1 MPPIHI
7 GKYRIKIKNPHFIDF
22 IISTFKSLEIR
33 LKLSIIIVAVVVT
46 AVVLFSMPVLMQQED
61 VLKEK
66 VEDSSRFIARNLSQD
81 VKNIMLYELTG
92 VDDPGGSVEEQL
104 ELLSYTGVAGL
115 EFAFTLNKLGKL
127 IVKPDSCRARIAFD
141 SSQVR
146 KLMQLERFTAQTNN
160 EFIEYY
166 HPVQVKKNGNPITIG
181 IVGIVF
187 SKATILKPIEKT
199 KRLIFYTAIGVIL
212 IAVMGIFFLSQVM
225 VTQITDIFQAVRRVR
240 EGKLDFELKP
250 RSEDEL
256 GQLATEFNRM
266 IKHLREKLQMQKF
279 VSSLTV
285 KMIQERGGS
294 RMKLTEGKRHNVTI
308 FFSDVRNFT
317 MIAERLE
324 PEQIVKLIN
333 VYFQLQ
339 TEIIEKYS
347 GVVDKFMGDQIMA
360 IFPTGMMLQSALSA
374 AIEIQKKIVILN
386 QERARKNEV
395 TLDIG
400 IGINH
405 GAAVLGNMG
414 SRDRMDYTVIGDI
427 VNVASR
433 LCSIARA
440 GQIIVEAT
448 PLKSM
453 NSRYK
458 TTRLEPIIVKGRTTP
473 VEICQIEYR
482 DAAFA

>member
-1 MPPIHI
+1 MI
-7 GKYRIKIKNPHFIDF
+7 NA
-22 IISTFKSLEIR
+22 FKSLEIR
-33 LKLSIIIVAVVVT
+33 LKLSIIFVAVVVT
-46 AVVLFSMPVLMQQED
+46 AIVFFSMPVLMQQEE
-61 VLKEK
+61 VLQEK
-66 VEDSSRFIARNLSQD
+66 VEDSSRFIAMKLSQD
-81 VKNIMLYELTG
+81 VKNILLYELTG

-104 ELLSYTGVAGL
+104 ELLSQSDVAGL
-115 EFAFTLNKLGKL
+115 EFAFTLNKKGKL
-127 IVKPDSCRARIAFD
+127 IVKPDSFRADLSFD
-141 SSQVR
+141 STRVQE
-146 KLMQLERFTAQTNN
+146 LMGLGEFTAQTND
-160 EFIEYY
+160 EVIAYY
-166 HPVQVKKNGNPITIG
+166 HPVQVKKNGEPITIG
-181 IVGIVF
+181 VVGIVF
-187 SKATILKPIEKT
+187 SKSMILKPIAAT
-199 KRLIFYTAIGVIL
+199 KKLIFYTAFIVIL
-212 IAVMGIFFLSQVM
+212 VAVMGIFFLSQIM
-225 VTQITDIFQAVRRVR
+225 VTQITDIFKAVRHVR
-240 EGKLDFELKP
+240 DGNLDFELHP

-266 IKHLREKLQMQKF
+266 VKHLREKLQMQKF

-285 KMIQERGGS
+285 QMIQERGGS
-294 RMKLTEGKRHNVTI
+294 RMKLTEGERHDVTI

-324 PEQIVKLIN
+324 PEQIVNLIN

-339 TEIIEKYS
+339 TEVIEKYS

-374 AIEIQKKIVILN
+374 AIEIQKRVAVLN
-386 QERARKNEV
+386 KERAEKNEV

-414 SRDRMDYTVIGDI
+414 SRNRMDYTVIGDI

-453 NSRYK
+453 NSRYR

-482 DAAFA
+482 DTAAFA